1 MPNTRCSIMTSRGSL
16 GMPVLTVA
24 QMIELYQGGM
34 SLIDV
39 SLRAKLNYRAVR
51 ILLEGHGVRLRTR
64 KETQKLQA
72 RKRAPWRSLLP
83 PDKGGGP

>member
-1 MPNTRCSIMTSRGSL
+1 VTARGTL
-16 GMPVLTVA
+16 GMPVISVA

-39 SLRAKLNYRAVR
+39 SLRARLNYRAVR

-64 KETQKLQA
+64 KETQQLQM
-72 RKRAPWRSLLP
+72 RKRAPWRALLP
-83 PDKGGGP
+83 ADKGGVT